1 MERLHAVLLVLL
13 VPPQRP
19 VVWLVSLPGIAG
31 VCPTSAVT
39 NQGHAVTEQSIK
51 CSLDR
56 ASVPRT
62 YVAAL
67 SYKPGLEAIDSDDAA
82 SCRDL

>member
-39 NQGHAVTEQSIK
+39 NQGRAVTEQSIK
-51 CSLDR
+51 CSSDR
-56 ASVPRT
+56 AGACSILLQLAGFKLFYIV
-62 YVAAL
+62 YN
-67 SYKPGLEAIDSDDAA
+67 
-82 SCRDL
+82 